1 MKLNIFRIPVGAVQG
16 LEAKLADVGMTI
28 VHSAV
33 VDEWNT
39 KFYFSNEPEPVSIP
53 WIAEFSEELASLGST
68 PTNSL
73 HFGAFIWQSSDCCF
87 ILSFGKTHF
96 YLREFCDGEFGL
108 DMARRIGDRD
118 DVRQKAARRYAGRR
132 KKEIRSYQRETQL
145 DVESGESIDYIQA
158 ATTDDATWGQT
169 AKFGASMLLSPP
181 IDHDGLSVFLR
192 RIQRTLTGDGP
203 LYRLPRTEV
212 VKDAADI
219 ARYDRELVQAI
230 LSETAEFEEEAH
242 QLVGVDF
249 VFSGQEEYSFRY
261 FRTNSPTFSYL
272 DIRELRNFIRDNSV
286 SDDQVFKIKVK
297 VTREDAKGYSLDLK
311 KSLECSVDEERVFL
325 QRGKWVKFN
334 EDYAEWLDAFI
345 DEAIEIDLTLE
356 ADLAIITMA
365 EPEFNESLRGRGYD
379 VTDKDMSIIKVP
391 GYRIEAWDLKKGR
404 TVYAVK
410 FGTTQDLGY
419 VCDQANNVLEVFR
432 NEPAAL
438 GNVELDNYCLWLVLE
453 RATPLNKLS
462 DLRSIILKQKLD
474 AWARKCRE
482 LGIKPMVRISIR
494 PTTRVRRKPSN

>member
-1 MKLNIFRIPVGAVQG
+1 VKLNIFRIPIGTVQD
-16 LEAKLADVGMTI
+16 LETKLGNIGMTV

-33 VDEWNT
+33 IDEWET
-39 KFYFSNEPEPVSIP
+39 KFYFSDEPEPVSIP
-53 WIAEFSEELASLGST
+53 WVAEFSEELSSLAST
-68 PTNSL
+68 PTNNL
-73 HFGAFIWQSSDCCF
+73 HFGAFIWHSSDCCF
-87 ILSFGKTHF
+87 VLSFGKTHF

-158 ATTDDATWGQT
+158 ATVDDAMWGQS

-181 IDHDGLSVFLR
+181 IDHDGLPDFLR
-192 RIQRTLTGDGP
+192 QVQITLTGDSP

-242 QLVGVDF
+242 QLIGVDF

-261 FRTNSPTFSYL
+261 FRANSQTLSYL
-272 DIRELRNFIRDNSV
+272 DTSELRSFIRDNGI
-286 SDDQVFKIKVK
+286 SDDQIFKIKVK
-297 VTREDAKGYSLDLK
+297 VTREDSKGYSLDLK
-311 KSLECSVDEERVFL
+311 KSLECSVGDERVFL
-325 QRGKWVKFN
+325 QHGKWVRFN

-345 DEAIEIDLTLE
+345 DEAIEVDSSLE
-356 ADLAIITMA
+356 PDLATITTA
-365 EPEFNESLRGRGYD
+365 EPEFNDSLKDRGYD

-391 GYRIEAWDLKKGR
+391 GYKIEAWDLKKDR

-438 GNVELDNYCLWLVLE
+438 GNIEVDSYCLWLVLE

-474 AWARKCRE
+474 AWGA
-482 LGIKPMVRISIR
+482 
-494 PTTRVRRKPSN
+494 